1 MKNALRQEQNLIESK
16 ENIFNSRDIK
26 LQILTLY
33 QIVYWGIILLLKLLP
48 LKVETDLKNL
58 IIVVLSC
65 ISVILI
71 LVVIF
76 DALLKKKYKWSG
88 VLILFLTSTVMLLF
102 EYIM

>member
-16 ENIFNSRDIK
+16 ENIFNSRDVK

-48 LKVETDLKNL
+48 LKVETDLQNL

-65 ISVILI
+65 ISVI
-71 LVVIF
+71 
-76 DALLKKKYKWSG
+76 
-88 VLILFLTSTVMLLF
+88 
-102 EYIM
+102 